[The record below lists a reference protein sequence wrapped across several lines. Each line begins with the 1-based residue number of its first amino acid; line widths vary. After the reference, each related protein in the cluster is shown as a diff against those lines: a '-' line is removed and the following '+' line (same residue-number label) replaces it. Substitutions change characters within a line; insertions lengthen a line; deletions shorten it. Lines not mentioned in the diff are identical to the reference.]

1 MDKRRCIGLI
11 GGLGPGA
18 TVHYY
23 KKLTAAHAR
32 QHLPLDLVMVHAETS
47 RVFEYAATDDR
58 EGLARYLSSFV
69 DRLRSAGADLAVI
82 PAVTPHLCI
91 RELLAVSSLPVLNL
105 FDPLV
110 KELSSRSVKRVG
122 VFGTRFVIESGL
134 FGMVDGVEV
143 VQPLQDEVECIHR
156 TYLELAQT
164 GEGSEAQYRGL
175 TDIALNFCK
184 RDQLDAI
191 LLAGTDL
198 SLIFNETNVQF
209 PCIDCAALHIE
220 AILQNVLQ
228 EESLSRT

>member
-1 MDKRRCIGLI
+1 M
-11 GGLGPGA
+11 
-18 TVHYY
+18 
-23 KKLTAAHAR
+23 
-32 QHLPLDLVMVHAETS
+32 TS
-47 RVFEYAATDDR
+47 
-58 EGLARYLSSFV
+58 LANQQALLSSFI

-122 VFGTRFVIESGL
+122 VFGTRFVIESAL

-143 VQPLQDEVECIHR
+143 IQPPQDEVEFIHR

-164 GEGSEAQYRGL
+164 GEGSEAQYQGL
-175 TDIALNFCK
+175 TDLAPNFCK
-184 RDQLDAI
+184 RDQLDTI

-220 AILQNVLQ
+220 CLGLARACVAWAPRACLFLQ
-228 EESLSRT
+228 EF